1 MLSVSQCLC
10 GERRVSMLIPG
21 FATTEGT
28 ARLRDRFTARLPGH
42 FRSAQGLWISSIG
55 IGTYL
60 GEPSDDQDARYRE
73 AIRRAVSLGV
83 NVIDSA
89 INYRH
94 QRSERAIAQ
103 ALAALISSGEVRRD
117 EIVLASKGGFL
128 SFDEEEPADPSTY
141 FQEKFLGPGIIRM
154 EEVVAGCHVMSP
166 KYLENQIDAS
176 RRNLG
181 LETIDIYYVHN
192 PETQLSQVGRE
203 EFFRR
208 LRAAFAALEK
218 AVSAGKI
225 RMYGTATWN
234 AYRVTPTSAEA
245 LSLTDVLRVA
255 EEVGGKDHSFRAIQL
270 PFNLAMPEAAVAN
283 TQQAALKQDPPLQVA
298 RSHGLLVFASAPLLQ
313 GQLTQGLP
321 LELRNWFPRMQT
333 DAQRAIQFVR
343 STPGITSAL
352 VGMSNLDHVREN
364 LGTALAEP
372 MTLEQF
378 RAILQGT

>member
-1 MLSVSQCLC
+1 
-10 GERRVSMLIPG
+10 MLIPG

-28 ARLRDRFTARLPGH
+28 ARLRDRFAARLPGH
-42 FRSAQGLWISSIG
+42 FRAAHGLWVSSIG

-60 GEPSDDQDARYRE
+60 GEPSNDQDARYRE

-83 NVIDSA
+83 NVIDTA

-103 ALAALISSGEVRRD
+103 ALAAMISSGEVQRD
-117 EIVLASKGGFL
+117 EIVVASKGGFL
-128 SFDEEEPADPSTY
+128 SFDEEEASDPSAY
-141 FQEKFLGPGIIRM
+141 FQEKLLDPGIIRM

-166 KYLENQIDAS
+166 KYLENQIDTS
-176 RRNLG
+176 RGNLG

-192 PETQLSQVGRE
+192 PETQLSHVGRE

-218 AVSAGKI
+218 AVAAGKI

-234 AYRVTPTSAEA
+234 AYRATPTSAEA
-245 LSLTDVLRVA
+245 LSLTEVLRVA
-255 EEVGGKDHSFRAIQL
+255 EEVGGKDHRFRAIQM

-283 TQQAALKQDPPLQVA
+283 TQPAGQRPSPLLQVA
-298 RSHGLLVFASAPLLQ
+298 RAHGLLVFASAPLLE
-313 GQLTQGLP
+313 GQLTQDLP
-321 LELRNWFPRMQT
+321 ASVRNWFPGLQT

-343 STPGITSAL
+343 STPGIACAL
-352 VGMSNLDHVREN
+352 VGMSSLEHVQEN
-364 LGTALAEP
+364 LATALAEP

>member
-1 MLSVSQCLC
+1 
-10 GERRVSMLIPG
+10 MLIPG
-21 FATTEGT
+21 FATAEGT
-28 ARLRDRFTARLPGH
+28 ARFGERFAARLPGH
-42 FRSAQGLWISSIG
+42 MREAQGLWISSIG

-60 GEPSDDQDARYRE
+60 GEPTAEHDARYRE
-73 AIRRAVSLGV
+73 AIQRAVSLGV

-103 ALAALISSGEVRRD
+103 ALAALISSREVQRD
-117 EIVLASKGGFL
+117 ELVLASKGGFL
-128 SFDEEEPADPSTY
+128 TFDGEEPPDPSAY
-141 FQEKFLGPGIIRM
+141 FQEKLLDPGIIRM
-154 EEVVAGCHVMSP
+154 EEVVAGCHVISP

-176 RRNLG
+176 RLNLG
-181 LETIDIYYVHN
+181 VETLDIYYVHN

-218 AVSAGKI
+218 AASEGKI

-234 AYRVTPTSAEA
+234 AYRATPTSAEA

-255 EEVGGKDHSFRAIQL
+255 EEIGGKDHRFRAIQL

-283 TQQAALKQDPPLQVA
+283 TQQAGQKSSPLLQLA
-298 RSHGLLVFASAPLLQ
+298 RAHGLLVFASASLLE
-313 GQLTQGLP
+313 GQLTEGLP
-321 LELRNWFPRMQT
+321 PNFRSWFPHMQT

-352 VGMSNLDHVREN
+352 VGMSNLEHVQEN
-364 LGTALAEP
+364 LSTALAEP
-372 MTLEQF
+372 MTLDQF
-378 RAILQGT
+378 RAILQGA